1 MKTICKIKNK
11 DDKKNLNFY
20 LRKEPKKCKP
30 TKRVE
35 HFFFQYEECGDFFD
49 DMNVFK
55 NHACACAQAP
65 RAGHQSP
72 LAEEQSTGDVSDL
85 PRDEKSNNYWTRNL

>member
-1 MKTICKIKNK
+1 
-11 DDKKNLNFY
+11 
-20 LRKEPKKCKP
+20 
-30 TKRVE
+30 
-35 HFFFQYEECGDFFD
+35 
-49 DMNVFK
+49 MNVFK

-85 PRDEKSNNYWTRNL
+85 PRDEKSNNYWTRNLWRFIEDKDPLETLRDEFFLNNASQFTNSLL